1 MLFLKVCKVPS
12 LHLFR
17 CSQQIHSYFI
27 TGAASNLK
35 HEFGDSGK
43 ELFTSQDLVVR
54 LEDVI
59 EFTKFL
65 NFCYKMLVLKKSND
79 SDKWGF
85 CRINGGPVMP
95 YIVRNNSTLRAR
107 RITSC

>member
-1 MLFLKVCKVPS
+1 VLFLKVCKVPS

-27 TGAASNLK
+27 TGAAGNLK

-43 ELFTSQDLVVR
+43 
-54 LEDVI
+54 
-59 EFTKFL
+59 
-65 NFCYKMLVLKKSND
+65 KSND

-85 CRINGGPVMP
+85 RRINGGPVMP